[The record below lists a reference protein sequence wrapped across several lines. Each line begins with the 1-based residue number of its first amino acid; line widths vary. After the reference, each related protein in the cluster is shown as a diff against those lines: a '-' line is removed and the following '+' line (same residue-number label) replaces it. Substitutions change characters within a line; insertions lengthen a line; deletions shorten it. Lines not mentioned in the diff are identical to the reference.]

1 MMCHLKLY
9 ENFVSRLKFLETF
22 FKIVSICLSICLF
35 VAADIFLELDHQFFQ
50 SFGMVW
56 ETHVKLCVRKPG
68 FWKNIAFAPKMRK
81 IGQKQGFLNLVK
93 NLVINFFLNL
103 VYNENLSLLFSCKI
117 SYLEKTWFLSYGPTF
132 SWSIRQQDF
141 LIIQISRTN

>member
-1 MMCHLKLY
+1 MTCHLKLY

-56 ETHVKLCVRKPG
+56 ETHVKLCVTKPG
-68 FWKNIAFAPKMRK
+68 FLKNIAFAPQDEKNRPK
-81 IGQKQGFLNLVK
+81 IGIF
-93 NLVINFFLNL
+93 
-103 VYNENLSLLFSCKI
+103 EFSEEF
-117 SYLEKTWFLSYGPTF
+117 SY
-132 SWSIRQQDF
+132 
-141 LIIQISRTN
+141 